1 MPTYLLCKGIQSL
14 AKRVFWMGGNRQ
26 HPNGSIIRN
35 YSFAE
40 IIGKSGIYFYDT
52 IRVGLF
58 VQAPW
63 NDYPAHAHDS
73 EEWLVL
79 KTFYF

>member
-1 MPTYLLCKGIQSL
+1 
-14 AKRVFWMGGNRQ
+14 MGGNRQ
-26 HPNGSIIRN
+26 HPNGSIVRN

-79 KTFYF
+79 ICSTYFTSFSFRRWILKINILD